1 MNRRA
6 ACLKSS
12 AFHLWCH
19 PNTHDHRPGVLGV
32 FLTQVVGK
40 CLTTCLFFWGD
51 TAWSQ
56 EELANAGQPL
66 LMGTFPWMVMS
77 MVIYLLQIDIIFFS
91 PLYLSTFCHLVPSAV
106 HGKLSLYFRIQ
117 FCKLLSAW
125 GLQIFTVLKAGLG
138 FSLFSKVH
146 ASKLTSFVFSNC
158 TLLADFQSI

>member
-1 MNRRA
+1 MLTDSFQNSSHFTHTCDPILSA
-6 ACLKSS
+6 VNEQKSCLSEVLCFSS
-12 AFHLWCH
+12 MMSPEHSWPQTRCLRSIPYAGGWQV
-19 PNTHDHRPGVLGV
+19 PNNLPV
-32 FLTQVVGK
+32 FLR
-40 CLTTCLFFWGD
+40 D

-125 GLQIFTVLKAGLG
+125 GLQIFTVLKAGQG
-138 FSLFSKVH
+138 PWF
-146 ASKLTSFVFSNC
+146 
-158 TLLADFQSI
+158 